1 MVWAYD
7 RSVDPRRIICQFH
20 FRLVAEALRALPR
33 TPMRRLSLG
42 RLLRRLTVA
51 WRGSSLARQTF
62 IAFYSFTVAVTAIT
76 FMLYVQDTRD
86 SVLDMERATMTS
98 MFPVVERVLMDSMI
112 NKDHDPIRHL
122 FSVHNRQGI
131 ADRMFLLDS
140 DKNIVNTEDLGRS
153 VRPRRTATPPIE
165 ESKNIVMDFPIQNRG
180 ACVRCHGVDAGPIGF
195 IRLVSPKRDRQTVA
209 EANLKGRLIILFS
222 SFLIVG
228 LWTLMVVRRVID
240 EPMGRI
246 VEAMNRVA
254 CGALDTRVEDLPSG
268 ELRSIACGFNNMV
281 RLLEKDRRENA
292 DLHRSQVAHLD
303 RLAALGELSAHLAHE
318 VRNPLT
324 GISSAIQVIQTETP
338 EGSPRREVLG
348 KVLGQLNRMEQTMGN
363 FLRFARMPEAVV
375 RPFDL
380 HEPLDRVLDLIEA
393 RLRTQKIE
401 LKRVIVEDLPRLKGD
416 PGQIEQVFLN
426 LFINAA
432 NAMTHG
438 GTLTVTARAEPE
450 GSLLVEVSDTG
461 KGISS
466 ADLEHVFRPFFT
478 TRENGSGLG
487 LPLSRQI
494 IVAHDGDIWIE
505 SVPDRGTSVFVR
517 LPAATAEV

>member
-1 MVWAYD
+1 
-7 RSVDPRRIICQFH
+7 
-20 FRLVAEALRALPR
+20 
-33 TPMRRLSLG
+33 MRRLRPG

-51 WRGSSLARQTF
+51 WRGASLARQTF

-76 FMLYVQDTRD
+76 FMLYVQDTRN

-98 MFPVVERVLMDSMI
+98 MFPVVERVIADAMVSGSHGAI
-112 NKDHDPIRHL
+112 AHL
-122 FSVHNRQGI
+122 FSVHNKQGM

-140 DKNIVNTEDLGRS
+140 DKNAVNTDDLAAG
-153 VRPRRTATPPIE
+153 VKPRHETPRAFDPDKTI
-165 ESKNIVMDFPIQNRG
+165 IMDFPVQNRG
-180 ACVRCHGVDAGPIGF
+180 ACAKCHGADAGPIGYV
-195 IRLVSPKRDRQTVA
+195 RLVSPKRDRQAVA

-222 SFLIVG
+222 SFMIVG

-254 CGALDTRVEDLPSG
+254 RGKLDTRVDDLPSG
-268 ELRSIACGFNNMV
+268 ELRSIARGFNNMV
-281 RLLEKDRRENA
+281 RLLEKDRREIVN
-292 DLHRSQVAHLD
+292 LHRSQVGHLD

-324 GISSAIQVIQTETP
+324 GISSAIQVMQTETP
-338 EGSPRREVLG
+338 DGSPRREVLG

-380 HEPLDRVLDLIEA
+380 REPLERVLDLFEV
-393 RLRTQKIE
+393 RLRTQKIRLE
-401 LKRVIVEDLPRLKGD
+401 RDLPEKLPLMRGD
-416 PGQIEQVFLN
+416 PGQLEQVFLN

-432 NAMTHG
+432 HAMPNG
-438 GTLTVTARAEPE
+438 GALSVSVRSEIE
-450 GSLLVEVSDTG
+450 GTLLVEVRDTG

-466 ADLEHVFRPFFT
+466 ADLEHVFRAFFT

-494 IVAHDGDIWIE
+494 VMAHGGEMWIE

>member
-1 MVWAYD
+1 
-7 RSVDPRRIICQFH
+7 
-20 FRLVAEALRALPR
+20 
-33 TPMRRLSLG
+33 MRRLRPG

-51 WRGSSLARQTF
+51 WRGASLARQTF

-76 FMLYVQDTRD
+76 FMLYVQDTRN

-98 MFPVVERVLMDSMI
+98 MFPIVERVVMDSMI
-112 NKDHDPIRHL
+112 RENHEPIRHL
-122 FSVHNRQGI
+122 FAVHNGPGR
-131 ADRMFLLDS
+131 DERMFLLDP
-140 DKNIVNTEDLGRS
+140 DKNAVATEDLGRNI
-153 VRPRRTATPPIE
+153 RPRHMATPSIDP
-165 ESKNIVMDFPIQNRG
+165 KTNIIMDFPIQNRG
-180 ACVRCHGVDAGPIGF
+180 ACARCHGADAGPLGYV
-195 IRLVSPKRDRQTVA
+195 RLVSPKRDRQIAA
-209 EANLKGRLIILFS
+209 EANLKGRLIILFA

-246 VEAMNRVA
+246 VEAMHRVA
-254 CGALDTRVEDLPSG
+254 RGALDTRVDDLPSG
-268 ELRSIACGFNNMV
+268 ELRSIARGFNNMV
-281 RLLEKDRRENA
+281 RLLEKDRREIVN
-292 DLHRSQVAHLD
+292 LHRSQVGHLD

-324 GISSAIQVIQTETP
+324 GISSAIQVMQTETP

-363 FLRFARMPEAVV
+363 FLRFARLPEAVV
-375 RPFDL
+375 RPFEL
-380 HEPLDRVLDLIEA
+380 REPLERVLDLIEV
-393 RLRTQKIE
+393 RLRTQNIE
-401 LKRVIVEDLPRLKGD
+401 LKRDIPMNLPRLKGD

-432 NAMTHG
+432 HAMPQG
-438 GTLTVTARAEPE
+438 GTLSVSVRSEIE
-450 GSLLVEVSDTG
+450 GTLLVEVRDDG

-466 ADLEHVFRPFFT
+466 ADLEHVFRAFFT

-494 IVAHDGDIWIE
+494 VMAHNGDIWIE
-505 SVPDRGTSVFVR
+505 SVPGRGTSVYVR

>member
-1 MVWAYD
+1 M
-7 RSVDPRRIICQFH
+7 
-20 FRLVAEALRALPR
+20 
-33 TPMRRLSLG
+33 
-42 RLLRRLTVA
+42 TVA
-51 WRGSSLARQTF
+51 WRGASLARQTF

-76 FMLYVQDTRD
+76 FLLYVQDTRN
-86 SVLDMERATMTS
+86 SVHEIERATMRS
-98 MFPVVERVLMDSMI
+98 MFPVISRVIMDSMI
-112 NKDHDPIRHL
+112 RGNHEPIRQL
-122 FSVHNRQGI
+122 FSVHNGHGQEE
-131 ADRMFLLDS
+131 RMYLLDTE
-140 DKNIVNTEDLGRS
+140 KNAVVIEDLGKIPH
-153 VRPRRTATPPIE
+153 PRHMATPPVDAG
-165 ESKNIVMDFPIQNRG
+165 KNIIMDFPIQNQR
-180 ACVRCHGVDAGPIGF
+180 ACVRCHGPDAGHLGF
-195 IRLVSPKRDRQTVA
+195 VRLVSPKRDHQAVA

-222 SFLIVG
+222 SFLVVG
-228 LWTLMVVRRVID
+228 LWTFMVVRRVID

-254 CGALDTRVEDLPSG
+254 RGKLDTRVDDLPSG
-268 ELRSIACGFNNMV
+268 ELRSIARGFNNMV
-281 RLLEKDRRENA
+281 RLLEKDRREIVN
-292 DLHRSQVAHLD
+292 LHRSQVGHME

-324 GISSAIQVIQTETP
+324 GISSAIQVMQSEIP
-338 EGSPRREVLG
+338 DGSPRREVLS

-380 HEPLDRVLDLIEA
+380 REPLERMLDLIEV
-393 RLRTQKIE
+393 RLRTQKIGID
-401 LKRVIVEDLPRLKGD
+401 RDIARDLPRLKGD

-432 NAMTHG
+432 HAMDRG
-438 GTLTVTARAEPE
+438 GTLGVRARAEQD

-494 IVAHDGDIWIE
+494 VMAHNGDIWIE
-505 SVPDRGTSVFVR
+505 SEPGRGTSVFVR
-517 LPAATAEV
+517 LPAAKAEG

>member
-1 MVWAYD
+1 
-7 RSVDPRRIICQFH
+7 
-20 FRLVAEALRALPR
+20 
-33 TPMRRLSLG
+33 
-42 RLLRRLTVA
+42 LTVA
-51 WRGSSLARQTF
+51 WRGASLARQTF

-76 FMLYVQDTRD
+76 FMLYVQDTRN

-98 MFPVVERVLMDSMI
+98 MFPVVERVIMDSMSRE
-112 NKDHDPIRHL
+112 NHDPIRRL
-122 FSVHNRQGI
+122 FSVHNSKGM
-131 ADRMFLLDS
+131 ADRMFLLDP
-140 DKNIVNTEDLGRS
+140 DKNIVATEDLGQNI
-153 VRPRRTATPPIE
+153 RPRHLVAPPIDAGK
-165 ESKNIVMDFPIQNRG
+165 SIVMDFPLQNQR
-180 ACVRCHGVDAGPIGF
+180 ACARCHGAEAGPLGYV
-195 IRLVSPKRDRQTVA
+195 RLVSPKRDRQIAA
-209 EANLKGRLIILFS
+209 EANLKGRLIILFA

-246 VEAMNRVA
+246 VEAMNQVA
-254 CGALDTRVEDLPSG
+254 RGKLDTRVDDLPSG
-268 ELRSIACGFNNMV
+268 ELRSIARGFNNMV
-281 RLLEKDRRENA
+281 RLLEKDRRENVG
-292 DLHRSQVAHLD
+292 LHRSQVAHME

-324 GISSAIQVIQTETP
+324 GISSTIQVMQSETAD
-338 EGSPRREVLG
+338 GSPRREVLG

-380 HEPLDRVLDLIEA
+380 HEPLGRVLDLIEA
-393 RLRTQKIE
+393 RLRNQKIE
-401 LKRVIVEDLPRLKGD
+401 LTRDIAKDLPRLKGD

-432 NAMTHG
+432 NAMPHG

-450 GSLLVEVSDTG
+450 GTLLVEVRDTG

>member
-1 MVWAYD
+1 
-7 RSVDPRRIICQFH
+7 
-20 FRLVAEALRALPR
+20 
-33 TPMRRLSLG
+33 MRRLRPS

-51 WRGSSLARQTF
+51 WRGASLARQTF

-76 FMLYVQDTRD
+76 FLLYVQDTRN

-98 MFPVVERVLMDSMI
+98 MFPVVERVIAESMVQASHGGI
-112 NKDHDPIRHL
+112 ARL
-122 FSVHNRQGI
+122 FSSHNTHGM
-131 ADRMFLLDS
+131 ADRMFLLDT
-140 DKNIVNTEDLGRS
+140 DKQAVDTDDLAAGAK
-153 VRPRRTATPPIE
+153 PRHEPARAFDPDKSI
-165 ESKNIVMDFPIQNRG
+165 IMDFPVINRA
-180 ACVRCHGVDAGPIGF
+180 ACVGCHGTEAGPIGYV
-195 IRLVSPKRDRQTVA
+195 RLVSPKRDRQAVA

-246 VEAMNRVA
+246 VSAMNQVA
-254 CGALDTRVEDLPSG
+254 RGKLDTRVDDLPSG
-268 ELRSIACGFNNMV
+268 ELRSIARGFNNMV
-281 RLLEKDRRENA
+281 RLLEKDRRENVE
-292 DLHRSQVAHLD
+292 LHRSQVAHLD

-324 GISSAIQVIQTETP
+324 GISSAIQVMQTETP
-338 EGSPRREVLG
+338 EGSPRREILG
-348 KVLGQLNRMEQTMGN
+348 KVLGQLNRMEQTMGS

-380 HEPLDRVLDLIEA
+380 HEPLGRVLDLLEA
-393 RLRTQKIE
+393 RLRAQKIALRRE
-401 LKRVIVEDLPRLKGD
+401 IARELPRLKGD

-432 NAMTHG
+432 HSMPDG
-438 GTLTVTARAEPE
+438 GTLTVTATVEP
-450 GSLLVEVSDTG
+450 GGALLVETRDTG

-466 ADLEHVFRPFFT
+466 ADIEHVFRTFFT

-494 IVAHDGDIWIE
+494 VMAHNGDIWIE

>member
-1 MVWAYD
+1 
-7 RSVDPRRIICQFH
+7 
-20 FRLVAEALRALPR
+20 
-33 TPMRRLSLG
+33 MRRLVPS

-51 WRGSSLARQTF
+51 WRGASLARQTF

-76 FMLYVQDTRD
+76 FLLYVQDTRH

-98 MFPVVERVLMDSMI
+98 MFPVVERVIADSMLQGSHGAI
-112 NKDHDPIRHL
+112 AHL
-122 FSVHNRQGI
+122 FSVHNKQGM
-131 ADRMFLLDS
+131 ADRMFLLDA
-140 DKNIVNTEDLGRS
+140 DKNAVSTEDLAAG
-153 VRPRRTATPPIE
+153 VKPRHETPRQFDPNTSI
-165 ESKNIVMDFPIQNRG
+165 IMDFPVLNRG
-180 ACVRCHGVDAGPIGF
+180 ACSRCHGAEAGPIGF
-195 IRLVSPKRDRQTVA
+195 VRLVSPKRDRQAVA

-222 SFLIVG
+222 AFLIVG
-228 LWTLMVVRRVID
+228 LWTYMVVRRVID

-246 VEAMNRVA
+246 VEAMNLVA
-254 CGALDTRVEDLPSG
+254 RGKLDTRVDDLPSG
-268 ELRSIACGFNNMV
+268 ELRSIARGFNKMV
-281 RLLEKDRRENA
+281 RLLEKDRREIV
-292 DLHRSQVAHLD
+292 DLHRKQVGHME

-324 GISSAIQVIQTETP
+324 GISSAIQVMQGETP
-338 EGSPRREVLG
+338 NGSPRREVLG

-380 HEPLDRVLDLIEA
+380 REPLERVLDLIEV

-401 LKRVIVEDLPRLKGD
+401 LRRDIPANLPRLRGD

-426 LFINAA
+426 LLINAA
-432 NAMTHG
+432 HAMPQG
-438 GTLTVTARAEPE
+438 GTLSVGARAEA
-450 GSLLVEVSDTG
+450 GGALLVEVCDTG

-494 IVAHDGDIWIE
+494 VMAHNGDIWIE
-505 SVPDRGTSVFVR
+505 SEPGRGTSVFVR
-517 LPAATAEV
+517 LPAAAAEV

>member
-1 MVWAYD
+1 M
-7 RSVDPRRIICQFH
+7 
-20 FRLVAEALRALPR
+20 
-33 TPMRRLSLG
+33 
-42 RLLRRLTVA
+42 TVA
-51 WRGSSLARQTF
+51 WRGASLARQTF

-76 FMLYVQDTRD
+76 FLLYVQDTRN

-98 MFPVVERVLMDSMI
+98 MFPVVERVIADSMVQGS
-112 NKDHDPIRHL
+112 HDAISKL
-122 FSVHNRQGI
+122 FSVHNSRGM
-131 ADRMFLLDS
+131 ADRMFLLDA
-140 DKNIVNTEDLGRS
+140 DKLSVNTEDLAAG
-153 VRPRRTATPPIE
+153 VKPRHEMPRDFDPD
-165 ESKNIVMDFPIQNRG
+165 KNIIMDFAVQNRG
-180 ACVRCHGVDAGPIGF
+180 ACARCHGAEAGPLGYV
-195 IRLVSPKRDRQTVA
+195 RLISPKRDRQAVA

-222 SFLIVG
+222 SFMIVG

-246 VEAMNRVA
+246 VAAMNRVA
-254 CGALDTRVEDLPSG
+254 RGALDTRVDDLPSG
-268 ELRSIACGFNNMV
+268 ELRSIARGFNNMV
-281 RLLEKDRRENA
+281 RLLEKDRRENVG
-292 DLHRSQVAHLD
+292 LHRSQVGHME

-324 GISSAIQVIQTETP
+324 GISSTIQVMQSETP

-380 HEPLDRVLDLIEA
+380 HEPLERVLDLIEA

-401 LKRVIVEDLPRLKGD
+401 LKRDIARDLPRLKGD

-432 NAMTHG
+432 NAMPHG
-438 GTLTVTARAEPE
+438 GALTVTARAEPE
-450 GSLLVEVSDTG
+450 GSLLVEVRDTG

-517 LPAATAEV
+517 LPAAAAEV

>member
-1 MVWAYD
+1 
-7 RSVDPRRIICQFH
+7 
-20 FRLVAEALRALPR
+20 
-33 TPMRRLSLG
+33 MRRLVPS

-51 WRGSSLARQTF
+51 WRGASLARQTF
-62 IAFYSFTVAVTAIT
+62 IAFYSFTVAVTAVT
-76 FMLYVQDTRD
+76 FMLYVQDTRN
-86 SVLDMERATMTS
+86 SVLDMERATMTA
-98 MFPVVERVLMDSMI
+98 MFPVVERVVMDAMVRE
-112 NKDHDPIRHL
+112 NHEPIRHL
-122 FSVHNRQGI
+122 FTVHNGPGREE
-131 ADRMFLLDS
+131 RMFLLDP
-140 DKNIVNTEDLGRS
+140 DMNAVATEDLGRNA
-153 VRPRRTATPPIE
+153 RPRHVETPPIDRN
-165 ESKNIVMDFPIQNRG
+165 KNIVMDFPILNRG
-180 ACVRCHGVDAGPIGF
+180 ACARCHGSEAGPLGF
-195 IRLVSPKRDRQTVA
+195 IRLVSPKRDRQAVA

-222 SFLIVG
+222 SFMIVG
-228 LWTLMVVRRVID
+228 LWTYMVVRRVID

-246 VEAMNRVA
+246 VEAMSLVA
-254 CGALDTRVEDLPSG
+254 RGKLDTRVDDLPSG
-268 ELRSIACGFNNMV
+268 ELRSIARGFNNMV
-281 RLLEKDRRENA
+281 RLLEKDRREIVN
-292 DLHRSQVAHLD
+292 LHRSQVGHLD

-324 GISSAIQVIQTETP
+324 GISSAIQVMQTETP

-380 HEPLDRVLDLIEA
+380 REPLERVLDLIEV
-393 RLRTQKIE
+393 RLRTQKID
-401 LKRVIVEDLPRLKGD
+401 LKRDVPADLPRLRGD
-416 PGQIEQVFLN
+416 PGQLEQVFLN

-432 NAMTHG
+432 HAMPNG
-438 GTLTVTARAEPE
+438 GTLSVSVRSEIE
-450 GSLLVEVSDTG
+450 GTLLVEVADTG

-466 ADLEHVFRPFFT
+466 ADLENVFRAFFT

-494 IVAHDGDIWIE
+494 VMAHNGDIWIE

>member
-1 MVWAYD
+1 
-7 RSVDPRRIICQFH
+7 
-20 FRLVAEALRALPR
+20 
-33 TPMRRLSLG
+33 MRRLSPG

-51 WRGSSLARQTF
+51 WRGASLARQTF

-76 FMLYVQDTRD
+76 FMLYVQDTRN

-98 MFPVVERVLMDSMI
+98 MFPVVERVIMDSMI
-112 NKDHDPIRHL
+112 RGNHEPIRHL
-122 FSVHNRQGI
+122 FSVHNSRGM
-131 ADRMFLLDS
+131 ADRMFLLDP
-140 DKNIVNTEDLGRS
+140 DKNVVATEDLGLNIH
-153 VRPRRTATPPIE
+153 PRHLVAPPIDAG
-165 ESKNIVMDFPIQNRG
+165 KNIVMDFVLQNQK
-180 ACVRCHGVDAGPIGF
+180 ACSRCHGTESGPLGYV
-195 IRLVSPKRDRQTVA
+195 RLVSPKRDRQVAA
-209 EANLKGRLIILFS
+209 EANLKGRLIILFA

-246 VEAMNRVA
+246 VEAMNQVA
-254 CGALDTRVEDLPSG
+254 RGKLDTRVDDLPSG
-268 ELRSIACGFNNMV
+268 ELRSIARGFNNMV
-281 RLLEKDRRENA
+281 RLLEKDRRENVV
-292 DLHRSQVAHLD
+292 LHRSKVGHME

-324 GISSAIQVIQTETP
+324 GISSTIQVLQSETP

-380 HEPLDRVLDLIEA
+380 HEPLERVLDLIEA

-401 LKRVIVEDLPRLKGD
+401 LKRDIAKDLPRLKGD

-432 NAMTHG
+432 NAMPHG

-450 GSLLVEVSDTG
+450 GTLLVEVRDTG
-461 KGISS
+461 KGIFS

-517 LPAATAEV
+517 LPAAAAEV

>member
-1 MVWAYD
+1 
-7 RSVDPRRIICQFH
+7 
-20 FRLVAEALRALPR
+20 
-33 TPMRRLSLG
+33 MRRLRPG

-51 WRGSSLARQTF
+51 WRGASLARQTF

-76 FMLYVQDTRD
+76 FMLYVQDTRN

-98 MFPVVERVLMDSMI
+98 MFPVVERVIADSMMQGSHGAI
-112 NKDHDPIRHL
+112 SHL
-122 FSVHNRQGI
+122 FSVHNKQGM
-131 ADRMFLLDS
+131 ADRMFLLDA
-140 DKNIVNTEDLGRS
+140 DKLAVNTEDLAAG
-153 VRPRRTATPPIE
+153 VKPRHETARAFDPDKTI
-165 ESKNIVMDFPIQNRG
+165 IMDFAIQNRG
-180 ACVRCHGVDAGPIGF
+180 ACAKCHGADAGPIGYV
-195 IRLVSPKRDRQTVA
+195 RLVSPKRDRQAVA

-222 SFLIVG
+222 SFMIVG

-246 VEAMNRVA
+246 VEAMNQVA
-254 CGALDTRVEDLPSG
+254 RGKLDTRVDDLPSG
-268 ELRSIACGFNNMV
+268 ELRSIARGFNNMV
-281 RLLEKDRRENA
+281 RLLEKDRREIVN
-292 DLHRSQVAHLD
+292 LHRSQVAHLD

-324 GISSAIQVIQTETP
+324 GISSTIQVLQTETP

-380 HEPLDRVLDLIEA
+380 HEPLGRVLDLIEV

-401 LKRVIVEDLPRLKGD
+401 LKRDIPRDLPRLKGD
-416 PGQIEQVFLN
+416 PGQLEQVFLN

-432 NAMTHG
+432 HAMPHG
-438 GTLTVTARAEPE
+438 GTMSVSVRSEIE
-450 GSLLVEVSDTG
+450 GTLLVEVSDTG

-466 ADLEHVFRPFFT
+466 ADLEHVFRAFFT

-494 IVAHDGDIWIE
+494 VMAHNGDIWIE